1 MEKRY
6 ISAQQLLEDAF
17 RLGMNIVE
25 SGFRPNWIIGVWRGG
40 APVGIAVQELLD
52 FCDVDCNHIA
62 IRTSL
67 YTGIDKRAEEVRVHG
82 IDFLVRSLD
91 SEDSLLI
98 IDDVFD
104 SGRSM
109 AAIID
114 ELTRLCRKNLPHDIR
129 IATAYYKPSKN
140 RTQRI
145 PDYFVHETEQWLV
158 FPHELHGLRREEI
171 LEEKP
176 GMETVAA
183 DLLALR
189 GRVAG
194 DRD

>member
-1 MEKRY
+1 MDKTY
-6 ISAQQLLEDAF
+6 ISAQQLLDDAY
-17 RLGMNIVE
+17 RLGIAIVR

-52 FCDVDCNHIA
+52 FCRIEANHIA

-67 YTGIDKRAEEVRVHG
+67 YTGIGTTGSKVRVHG
-82 IDFLVRSLD
+82 IDYLVRNLN
-91 SEDSLLI
+91 SEDSMLI

-109 AAIID
+109 AAID
-114 ELTRLCRKNLPHDIR
+114 NELNRLCRKNLPHDIR

-140 RTQRI
+140 TTERI
-145 PDYFVHETEQWLV
+145 PDYYVHETEQWLV
-158 FPHELHGLRREEI
+158 FPHELHGLTPDELRN
-171 LEEKP
+171 EKP
-176 GMETVAA
+176 GIGDLAA

-189 GRVAG
+189 EQASGEA
-194 DRD
+194 

>member
-1 MEKRY
+1 MDKTY
-6 ISAQQLLEDAF
+6 ISAQQLLDDAY
-17 RLGMNIVE
+17 RLGIDIVR

-52 FCDVDCNHIA
+52 FCRIETNHIA

-67 YTGIDKRAEEVRVHG
+67 YTGIGTTGSEVRVHG
-82 IDFLVRSLD
+82 IDYLVRNLD
-91 SEDSLLI
+91 SEDSMLI

-109 AAIID
+109 AAIIE

-140 RTQRI
+140 TTDRT
-145 PDYFVHETEQWLV
+145 PDYYVHETEQWLV
-158 FPHELHGLRREEI
+158 FPHELHGLTPGELRD
-171 LEEKP
+171 EKP
-176 GMETVAA
+176 GVGKLA
-183 DLLALR
+183 DELLELR
-189 GRVAG
+189 AQIV
-194 DRD
+194 RD

>member
-1 MEKRY
+1 MQKRY

-17 RLGMNIVE
+17 HLGMHIVE

-52 FCDVDCNHIA
+52 FCGIECNHIA

-67 YTGIDKRAEEVRVHG
+67 YTGIDERAAEVRVHG
-82 IDFLVRSLD
+82 IDFLVRNLD

-114 ELTRLCRKNLPHDIR
+114 ELTRLCRKNRPHDIR

-158 FPHELHGLRREEI
+158 FPHELHGLSREEI

-176 GMETVAA
+176 GMGTVAA

-189 GRVAG
+189 TRISG
-194 DRD
+194 DSD

>member
-17 RLGMNIVE
+17 QLGMNIVE
-25 SGFRPNWIIGVWRGG
+25 SGFTPNWIIGVWRGG

-52 FCDVDCNHIA
+52 FCGVVCNHIA

-67 YTGIDKRAEEVRVHG
+67 YTGIDQQAAEVRVHG

-91 SEDSLLI
+91 SEDSVLI

-140 RTQRI
+140 RTQRT

-158 FPHELHGLRREEI
+158 FPHELHGLTREEI
-171 LEEKP
+171 LADKP
-176 GMETVAA
+176 GMGAVAA

-189 GRVAG
+189 SRMAENSN
-194 DRD
+194 